1 MNYEKFSTS
10 PRHEIPDEFKW
21 DLSLAYKSRADWDAD
36 FAKIAPLMAELDE
49 LRGKLGKSPANIA
62 KALDL
67 EDRIE
72 RIVENLS
79 SYARQKSDEDSADN
93 ANLSLCGKIS
103 AKSTEIDAR
112 TSWIDPEL
120 LDMPEKRLLA
130 FAEKPELS
138 FYKKTILDLIK
149 EKEHTLGA
157 AEERLL
163 GLASDAMSSS
173 YETFSLL
180 SNADL
185 RFPSVKDENGVETE
199 LTQSNFMLF
208 LRKKDRNIRKEA
220 FEKFYSRYSEFKNSF
235 AAILDGTVKANIF
248 ETRARNFGSC
258 LGAALF
264 EDRIPENLYTGLIKS
279 VRGKFPLIHEYFHL
293 RKKKLGLDEMHLYD
307 VHHSLVDE
315 SDRRWSWEEARDT
328 VLASIEPMG
337 PEYVA
342 CARKAFSGRWM
353 DVLPNKGKRSGAY
366 SGGSYDS
373 PQYILLNFNGR
384 LDDVFT
390 LAHELGHSMHSLFSN
405 RTQKYHYAD
414 YSIFLA
420 EIASI
425 SSELLLHEHLLRNSQ
440 DEKFRRTITDH
451 ILDEFRGTVV
461 RQTMFAEFELLTHRR
476 REEDESLTADFLCSE
491 YYRLVSEYFGKDVV
505 CDRLIEVEWARIPHF
520 HYGFYVYKYA
530 TGFAAAAKFAKRI
543 SAGDKDAIPDYMRF
557 ISAGSS
563 KDVLD
568 ILRDSGVDPLD
579 PGFIGDA
586 FGLFEE
592 KTSEFFGRQVRR

>member
-10 PRHEIPDEFKW
+10 PRSEIPDEFKW
-21 DLSLAYKSRADWDAD
+21 DLSLAYGSLPEWDAD
-36 FAKIAPLMAELDE
+36 FAKIAPLLAELDE
-49 LRGKLGKSPANIA
+49 LRGKLGKSAANIA

-67 EDRIE
+67 EDQIE
-72 RIVENLS
+72 LIVENLS
-79 SYARQKSDEDSADN
+79 SYARQKSDEDSTDN
-93 ANLSLCGKIS
+93 ANLALCGRIS

-120 LDMPEKRLLA
+120 LEIEEKKLLS
-130 FAEKPELS
+130 FAEEPELS
-138 FYKKTILDLIK
+138 FYRKTILDVIQ

-157 AEERLL
+157 DEERLL
-163 GLASDAMSSS
+163 GLASDALSSS
-173 YETFSLL
+173 YETFNLL

-185 RFPSVKDENGVETE
+185 RFPSVKDENGADTE
-199 LTQSNFMLF
+199 LAQSNFMLF
-208 LRKKDRNIRKEA
+208 LRKTDRNVRKEA
-220 FEKFYSRYSEFKNSF
+220 FEKFYTRYSEFKNSF

-258 LGAALF
+258 LEAALF
-264 EDRIPENLYTGLIKS
+264 EDRIPEDLYTGLVKS
-279 VRGKFPLIHEYFHL
+279 VRSKFQLIHKYFHL
-293 RKKKLGLDEMHLYD
+293 RKRKLGLDEMHLYD

-315 SDRRWSWEEARDT
+315 SDHRWSWEEARDT

-337 PEYVA
+337 CEYVA
-342 CARKAFSGRWM
+342 CARKAFSERWM

-366 SGGSYDS
+366 SGGSYGS

-384 LDDVFT
+384 LEDVFT

-440 DEKFRRTITDH
+440 DEKFRRIITDH
-451 ILDEFRGTVV
+451 ILDEFRATVV

-491 YYRLVSEYFGKDVV
+491 YYRLVSEYFGRDVV

-530 TGFAAAAKFAKRI
+530 TGFAAAAKFARRI
-543 SAGDKDAIPDYMRF
+543 SDGKGDAVPDYMRF

-563 KDVLD
+563 RDVLD

-579 PGFIGDA
+579 PGFIEDA
-586 FGLFEE
+586 FGLFDE